1 MAALGN
7 VAPVYAS
14 FEEAGEKL
22 EDESEKGET
31 LYVDVNTAMEGLA
44 KAPQQMDRPQDEL
57 RGFHENLDNANM
69 EVKNCRDKLSTAV
82 NGLHNVVTDLNNCQ
96 SLLDS
101 ARRGLEDVDR

>member
-31 LYVDVNTAMEGLA
+31 LDVDVNTALEELA
-44 KAPQQMDRPQDEL
+44 KAPQQMDRQQDEL
-57 RGFHENLDNANM
+57 RGFHENLDNANV
-69 EVKNCRDKLSTAV
+69 EVNICRDKLNTAV
-82 NGLHNVVTDLNNCQ
+82 NSLHAVTDLNNCQ

-101 ARRGLEDVDR
+101 ACRGLEDVDR